1 MTNAGQAVSFKI
13 WAKVF
18 LRGFSPEAGQW
29 GRSVLDWPMAYIADL
44 HVHSRYAYSTSK
56 NLSLDSL
63 TTWAKL
69 KGIDLLASA
78 DFTHPA
84 WLEEL
89 RRGLTPAI
97 PGSTISGSKVGLYQS
112 NGVHFVLG
120 TEVSCVYR
128 QGSRSKRLHLLMF
141 APDFE
146 AVDAINKRLAP
157 LGRLDS
163 DGRPTLKIS
172 ARDLVSLVLDCND
185 QCFFIP
191 AHVWTPWYGVLG
203 SKTGYDSLEDCF
215 QDMYPQIHAIE
226 TGLSSDPAMN
236 WQVPEMAG
244 KSIVSFSD
252 AHSAARLGRE
262 ATAFEGEMSY
272 SGLAE
277 ALENRRI
284 AYTVE
289 FYAEEGKYHYSGHRK
304 CGVSL
309 GPEETLGSSGR
320 CPQCGRQLT
329 LGVLHRLL
337 ELSGGADAASVLAGN
352 PASGSAAA
360 VDGVANRPPF
370 FRLTPL
376 QGIMAQCMGVG
387 ESSKKVQAEYLR
399 IVPQVGGEIRAL
411 TQATLE
417 ELTIAC
423 GEPLA
428 RLIIRARNGGVSVVP
443 GYDGVYG
450 RVRVLTDEE
459 ADVAGISR

>member
-1 MTNAGQAVSFKI
+1 M
-13 WAKVF
+13 
-18 LRGFSPEAGQW
+18 
-29 GRSVLDWPMAYIADL
+29 LDWPMAYIADL

-69 KGIDLLASA
+69 KGIDLLASG
-78 DFTHPA
+78 DFTHPV

-128 QGSRSKRLHLLMF
+128 QGSQAKRLHLLMF

-387 ESSKKVQAEYLR
+387 AGSKKVQAEYLR

-459 ADVAGISR
+459 ADAAGISRQKVAG